1 MPKKTSLLR
10 FVGRLEALSFLILVG
25 IAMPLKYVAGRPE
38 FVKWT
43 GWFHG
48 ILFVAYVALILAAW
62 QRHRWPFIRPFL
74 LGFASLIPFGP
85 LLLEKRLAEWE
96 SK

>member
-1 MPKKTSLLR
+1 MPQKPSLLQL
-10 FVGRLEALSFLILVG
+10 VGRLEAMSFLILVG

-43 GWFHG
+43 GWIHG

-62 QRHRWPFIRPFL
+62 QRHRWPVIRPFL
-74 LGFASLIPFGP
+74 LGIASLIPFGP
-85 LLLEKRLAEWE
+85 FLLEKRLAEWE
-96 SK
+96 ST